1 MGGAF
6 FGMDSIRFE
15 RVSKSYPNTPN
26 PAVHA
31 VTLDVPAGE
40 LLVLLG
46 GSGSG
51 KTTLLKMVNRLI
63 EPTSGEIWL
72 DDQPLTQLN
81 LIDVRRQMGYVI
93 QQVGLL
99 PHLTVAQNVAVVPEL
114 LRWPRPKIAA
124 RVAELLNLVGL
135 PPAEFAHRY
144 PAQLSGGQQQRV
156 GLARAL
162 AAYPRVLLMDE
173 PFGALDALTRASLQ
187 TELARLHAHLGTTT
201 LFVTHDAEEAF
212 RLADRIAILRE
223 GQLEQ
228 VDTPLNLLRR
238 PANAFVHQLLGASDL
253 TRQLSLLPA
262 RQLMLPLP
270 AALPSAPRL
279 PDAADGRAAL
289 SLLLQTPG
297 ACVVVTQ
304 ADQPVGYITWE
315 ALRAALR
322 QP

>member
-1 MGGAF
+1 
-6 FGMDSIRFE
+6 MDSIRFE
-15 RVSKSYPNTPN
+15 RVTKTYPNTAA

-72 DDQPLTQLN
+72 GDQPLTRLN
-81 LIDVRRQMGYVI
+81 LIEVRRQMGYVI

-114 LRWPRPKIAA
+114 LGWPRPKIAA
-124 RVAELLNLVGL
+124 RVDELLTLMGL
-135 PPAEFAHRY
+135 PAATFAQRR

-173 PFGALDALTRASLQ
+173 PFGALDALTRTSLQ
-187 TELARLHAHLGTTT
+187 SELARLHQHLGTTT
-201 LFVTHDAEEAF
+201 LFVTHDVEEAF

-223 GQLEQ
+223 GVLEQ

-238 PANAFVHQLLGASDL
+238 PANAFVSQLLGADDL

-262 RQLMLPLP
+262 CQLMTALP
-270 AALPSAPRL
+270 ATLSAAAPHLPAT
-279 PDAADGRAAL
+279 ADGRAAL
-289 SLLLQTPG
+289 SLLLQAPTE
-297 ACVVVTQ
+297 CVLVTH
-304 ADQPVGYITWE
+304 DHQPVGQITWG
-315 ALRAALR
+315 ALRAALH
-322 QP
+322 P